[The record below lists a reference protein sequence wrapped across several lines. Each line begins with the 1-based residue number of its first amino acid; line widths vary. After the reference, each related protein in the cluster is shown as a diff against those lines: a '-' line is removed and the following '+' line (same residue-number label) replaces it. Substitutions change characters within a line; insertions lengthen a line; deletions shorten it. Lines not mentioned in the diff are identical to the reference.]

1 MHEEHWVSLLE
12 SELNDIETIVYA
24 DLRKL
29 VSEGKKKH
37 AIESGATWFIKE
49 IEKILDGGK

>member
-1 MHEEHWVSLLE
+1 MAISAARIFLE
-12 SELNDIETIVYA
+12 AEKRKNDQLRA

-29 VSEGKKKH
+29 VAEGKKKH

-49 IEKILDGGK
+49 IEKLLNGGE